1 MLKDIIYQNKELL
14 PQHVAIIMD
23 GNGRWAKKNKL
34 KVALGHRSG
43 VESLH
48 NIIEETNRLGIASLT
63 LYAFSTENWKRSKS
77 EVAALMQL
85 ILDFFDNDIKRLHE
99 KNVKVVII
107 GDVDSMPDAQRDV
120 LKAGME
126 LTSKNTG
133 MLLNIAI
140 NYGGRAE
147 LVRACKLIAKDVLD
161 GNMSIDDIDEQA
173 FADRLYMKDDIDLMI
188 RTSGEM
194 RLSNFLL
201 YQNAYAEFVFPT
213 TLWPDY
219 TVEEY
224 YKSLYE
230 YMQRD
235 RRFGGRVDG

>member
-1 MLKDIIYQNKELL
+1 MLKETIYQNKDLL
-14 PQHVAIIMD
+14 PRHVAIIMD
-23 GNGRWAKKNKL
+23 GNGRWAKKHKF
-34 KVALGHRSG
+34 KVAVGHKSG
-43 VESLH
+43 VISLH
-48 NIIEETNRLGIASLT
+48 DIIEESEKLDIASLT
-63 LYAFSTENWKRSKS
+63 LYAFSTENWKRSKT

-99 KNVKVVII
+99 RNVKVVII
-107 GDVDSMPDAQRDV
+107 GDVDSMPEKQRDM

-126 LTSKNTG
+126 LTANNTG

-147 LVRACKLIAKDVLD
+147 LLRACKLIASDVKEGRL
-161 GNMSIDDIDEQA
+161 SIDEIDEKA
-173 FADRLYMKDDIDLMI
+173 LADRLYVKDDIDLMI

-201 YQNAYAEFVFPT
+201 YQNAYAEFEFPET
-213 TLWPDY
+213 FWPDY
-219 TVEEY
+219 TIEEY
-224 YKSLYE
+224 YKSLYS

-235 RRFGGRVDG
+235 RRFGGRVDE